1 MKKKPTI
8 VQPIQGAQSSVV
20 DVLER
25 MLSRPETKALMAEP
39 GVKVIESRDKKTG
52 RVTYSFRSP
61 DDPTYDEDA
70 TPNG

>member
-39 GVKVIESRDKKTG
+39 GVKVIECRDKKTG

-70 TPNG
+70 TPKG

>member
-8 VQPIQGAQSSVV
+8 VQSVPRVQSSVV
-20 DVLER
+20 DVLEQ

-39 GVKVIESRDKKTG
+39 GVKVVQRKDDKTG
-52 RVTYSFRSP
+52 RVIYSFRSP
-61 DDPTYDEDA
+61 DDPSYDEDA

>member
-8 VQPIQGAQSSVV
+8 VRPIQGAQSSVV

-25 MLSRPETKALMAEP
+25 MLSLPETKALMAVP
-39 GVKVIESRDKKTG
+39 GVKVIESRDQKTG

>member
-1 MKKKPTI
+1 MKKKPT
-8 VQPIQGAQSSVV
+8 VVLPVRADSSVV

-25 MLSRPETKALMAEP
+25 MLSNPATKALLQRP
-39 GVKVIESRDKKTG
+39 GVKVIEQRDQKTG

-61 DDPTYDEDA
+61 DDPSYDEDA

>member
-8 VQPIQGAQSSVV
+8 LQPAQRAQSSVI
-20 DVLER
+20 DVLEE

-39 GVKVIESRDKKTG
+39 GVKVIESRDVETG

-61 DDPTYDEDA
+61 DDPSYDEDA

>member
-25 MLSRPETKALMAEP
+25 MLSMPETKALMAET
-39 GVKVIESRDKKTG
+39 GVEVIESRDQKTG

>member
-1 MKKKPTI
+1 MKKKPT
-8 VQPIQGAQSSVV
+8 VVPPVRADSSVV

-25 MLSRPETKALMAEP
+25 MLSNPATKALLQRP
-39 GVKVIESRDKKTG
+39 GVKVIEQRDQKTG

-61 DDPTYDEDA
+61 DDPSYDEDA